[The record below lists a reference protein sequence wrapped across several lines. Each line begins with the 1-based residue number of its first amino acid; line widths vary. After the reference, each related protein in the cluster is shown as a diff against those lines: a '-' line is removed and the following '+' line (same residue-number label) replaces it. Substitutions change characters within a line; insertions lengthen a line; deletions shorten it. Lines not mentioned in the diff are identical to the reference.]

1 MCVRHVEIRI
11 CFKKRLL
18 LQAAESN
25 SFFSTLMCHPHGLH
39 NFSAAA
45 GTKDMSKISIFLT
58 SMENVK
64 VMACAAVEDR
74 NVCES
79 GKSRGKKKKKFQSR
93 LPLLSRSALLLSTLF
108 SAAPHNAK

>member
-25 SFFSTLMCHPHGLH
+25 SFFSTLMCHPHALH

-45 GTKDMSKISIFLT
+45 GTKDISKISIFLT
-58 SMENVK
+58 SIENVK

-74 NVCES
+74 NMCES
-79 GKSRGKKKKKFQSR
+79 GKSRGKKKKFQSR
-93 LPLLSRSALLLSTLF
+93 LPLLSRSALHLSTLF